1 MQSLVEWICLYRYSL
16 GILLSLIPT
25 GNAILRHI
33 YTYSP
38 NYQYLGIDDILQAL
52 SSFKELVHILAPISD
67 VMDALLTFVGENF
80 HVLLISLSHINR
92 HNNQDNSNANEP
104 PTFPP

>member
-1 MQSLVEWICLYRYSL
+1 M
-16 GILLSLIPT
+16 SLIPT
-25 GNAILRHI
+25 GNAYLINILRHI
-33 YTYSP
+33 YIYFP

-80 HVLLISLSHINR
+80 HVLLISLILTDTIIKIIAMLMDP
-92 HNNQDNSNANEP
+92 QP
-104 PTFPP
+104 FPLNIL

>member
-1 MQSLVEWICLYRYSL
+1 M
-16 GILLSLIPT
+16 SLIPT
-25 GNAILRHI
+25 GNAYLFNILRHFYI
-33 YTYSP
+33 YFP
-38 NYQYLGIDDILQAL
+38 NYQYLGIDDILQAF

-92 HNNQDNSNANEP
+92 HNNQDNSNANGP

>member
-1 MQSLVEWICLYRYSL
+1 MQSLV

-25 GNAILRHI
+25 GNAYLFNILRHTYI
-33 YTYSP
+33 YFP

-52 SSFKELVHILAPISD
+52 SSFKELEHILAPISD

-92 HNNQDNSNANEP
+92 HNNQDNSNANGP